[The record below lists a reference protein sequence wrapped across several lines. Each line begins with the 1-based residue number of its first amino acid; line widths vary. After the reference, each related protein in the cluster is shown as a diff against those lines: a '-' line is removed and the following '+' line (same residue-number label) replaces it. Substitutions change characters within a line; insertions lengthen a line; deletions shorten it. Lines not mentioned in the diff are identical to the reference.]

1 MLGDLDQPAI
11 PTRDTRRQDPAAVW
25 AGILVLYL
33 VWGSTYLGIAVAV
46 QTMPPFLMAAVRFLL
61 AGAILLGWTMARSG
75 ASFRRPT
82 GREVRD
88 SAIVGALLLGGGMG
102 LVAYG
107 ELSVPSGIAALLV
120 AMMPLWVAVLGR
132 AVLGERLSRLAAA
145 GVALGLVGVA
155 VLVSPGDASLAG
167 VDAIHLGA
175 LLLSPICWAAGSLFA
190 AHRARLP
197 ELPLVATGLQMTLGG
212 VVLLAISVAAGE
224 PGRFDVA
231 AVSGRSLLA
240 FAYLT
245 LVGSIVAFTVYG
257 WLLRV
262 APLPKV
268 ATYAYVNPIV
278 AVILGWLILGEPI
291 TLRTVVAGAI
301 IVAAVALI
309 ITARSRIQTP
319 AAASRPSD
327 RAEEDLGAPSR
338 PEGHAAPPSDAPL
351 RAPVRPPRQAEAA
364 PER

>member
-1 MLGDLDQPAI
+1 MLRDLDHPSI
-11 PTRDTRRQDPAAVW
+11 PSRPAAPPSRTAIW
-25 AGILVLYL
+25 AGIWVLYL

-46 QTMPPFLMAAVRFLL
+46 ETIPPFLMAAVRFLL
-61 AGAILLGWTMARSG
+61 AGAILLGWSAARAG
-75 ASFRRPT
+75 GTFRRPSR
-82 GREVRD
+82 REVRD

-155 VLVSPGDASLAG
+155 VLVSPGDAALDG
-167 VDAIHLGA
+167 VDAVHLGA

-197 ELPLVATGLQMTLGG
+197 ERPLVATGLQMALGG
-212 VVLLAISVAAGE
+212 LVLLAMSVAAGE
-224 PGRFDVA
+224 PARFDVA
-231 AVSGRSLLA
+231 AVSGRSVLA

-268 ATYAYVNPIV
+268 ATYAYVNPVV
-278 AVILGWLILGEPI
+278 AVILGWIILGEPI
-291 TLRTVVAGAI
+291 TARTVLAGAI

-309 ITARSRIQTP
+309 ITARSRVP
-319 AAASRPSD
+319 APGGLR
-327 RAEEDLGAPSR
+327 RIGEEEPGDPMAGEPMAR
-338 PEGHAAPPSDAPL
+338 RGDAVDQRSGL
-351 RAPVRPPRQAEAA
+351 APVTVEVGPEA
-364 PER
+364 